1 MDVYRNMIVKSEYVE
16 LARFLCETLAP
27 VGGANMFTTALSAV
41 EGSVVTHYISS
52 GFIDEEF
59 ANLMPLR
66 EESYPGQPEMIV
78 ALMDALGHEVSLEA
92 VTQLLSTAD
101 VCLEEPFT
109 ALARLGL
116 KIHQVEE
123 GI

>member
-27 VGGANMFTTALSAV
+27 VGGANMFTTALASIN
-41 EGSVVTHYISS
+41 GNIITHYISS

-59 ANLMPLR
+59 ANLMPLK
-66 EESYPGQPEMIV
+66 ETDSLGQAEMIV

-92 VTQLLSTAD
+92 VTTLLSTSD
-101 VCLEEPFT
+101 VCLENPFE
-109 ALARLGL
+109 AMGRLGL
-116 KIHQVEE
+116 KILQAE